1 MEQLVELETANLAKE
16 KGFCEDTPKVY
27 VETLEH
33 TLEMGRGGDCTFP
46 YQSPRILDKGNFD
59 DWDIFHCNA
68 PTQTELQRWLREIKF
83 VYVNVQPIIY
93 TGELK
98 ASYYQPL
105 INQST
110 ISIRKKY
117 DTWEEAL
124 EEGLKEALKL
134 IKIN

>member
-1 MEQLVELETANLAKE
+1 MVDSKMNQLVEYSTTKLAYNKNYPIACTITYE
-16 KGFCEDTPKVY
+16 ED
-27 VETLEH
+27 
-33 TLEMGRGGDCTFP
+33 GRTVKYIDF
-46 YQSPRILDKGNFD
+46 YKL
-59 DWDIFHCNA
+59 

-110 ISIRKKY
+110 ISIRKKF
-117 DTWEEAL
+117 DTWEDAL

-134 IKIN
+134 I